1 PWVSGTEGVAAD
13 MASPGVL
20 AAARSRRNE
29 GLPYRCGD
37 FPVPVKQGQGG
48 RGNAAP
54 LRRGLVEQFLKGLRL
69 DHAPFVEDLAHL
81 DEVRCGHLVSGLVGS
96 EQKHGVRGG
105 VLKHHLRAADLFPDE
120 AEAFE
125 YTLQGGERDSTILH
139 G

>member
-1 PWVSGTEGVAAD
+1 

-37 FPVPVKQGQGG
+37 FARAGQADAGMLG
-48 RGNAAP
+48 LGAS
-54 LRRGLVEQFLKGLRL
+54 LRRGLVEQFLKGLWL

-125 YTLQGGERDSTILH
+125 YTLQGGERDSTI
-139 G
+139 